1 MDHSFKE
8 GDSVQVVDREATADD
23 AKSGLFYNHYR
34 NLTGV
39 VQKPYETTEEIAVI
53 VDEPSLSD
61 AISTR
66 HGEIRAAMKAKWL
79 DGLSEEA
86 RGRLTDAEKDF
97 RLNYSILI
105 APADL
110 RLIDPAA
117 RMTTAVEKPVAV
129 ETHAIEAPR
138 RKTSAEIDAEE
149 EAYRLSRQTSEE

>member
-1 MDHSFKE
+1 MNHTFTE
-8 GDSVQVVDREATADD
+8 GESVQVVEREATADD

-34 NLTGV
+34 NLTGL
-39 VQKPYETTEEIAVI
+39 VQKVYETTEEIAVI

-66 HGEIRAAMKAKWL
+66 HSDIRAAMKAKWL

-110 RLIDPAA
+110 RLIDVSA
-117 RMTTAVEKPVAV
+117 RQTTAAVKPIA
-129 ETHAIEAPR
+129 EEPIAIEAPK

-149 EAYRLSRQTSEE
+149 EAYLRNRQASED